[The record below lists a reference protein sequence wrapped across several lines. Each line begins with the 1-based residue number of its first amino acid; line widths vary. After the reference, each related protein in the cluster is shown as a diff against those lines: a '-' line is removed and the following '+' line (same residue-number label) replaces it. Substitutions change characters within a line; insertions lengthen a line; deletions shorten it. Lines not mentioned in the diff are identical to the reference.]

1 MSHNLIVKITMEFMN
16 PRVSDI
22 NKLQSIIRNSKTLMT
37 HQLNMESY
45 YAPIQYTTVIPQT
58 LSLLNTLTSDNK
70 VTTAKKLIL

>member
-1 MSHNLIVKITMEFMN
+1 MVILKVTMEFMN

-37 HQLNMESY
+37 HRLKMESY
-45 YAPIQYTTVIPQT
+45 YAPIQYTTVSPQT

-70 VTTAKKLIL
+70 VTTAKN